1 MDGRCDAV
9 CPETLEE
16 RSASRSTGFR
26 LHACRKPYTEYRVNV
41 TSAARWCSWESSS
54 ATFEVT
60 SGNVDLI
67 ASYWTIAG
75 KLNFVDGMDL
85 DGSPHE
91 FLQRVKAAIGG
102 GYTGVGLTY
111 PDLQKTVSRYGYD
124 GISSIL
130 RDNGVKLFEVEF
142 LTDWFTDG
150 DRRRQSDLIRRKLL
164 SAAEKTG
171 ARRIKIGGDMEGKSW
186 PIDQVIRCFAE
197 LCDQAKN
204 AGTNVVLEILPWSNI
219 PDIKTGIE
227 VVSSADK
234 SNGGLLVDIWHMARG
249 GFLMMKSPLPRRFLG
264 HVELSMQ
271 RRRRSTAHRRYGESP
286 TALAREVSM
295 FGLPSIDK
303 GDGVR
308 RAIRDRNYF
317 DEQRNRPLKEAVER
331 SFTTAMA
338 QFAGIIPGCSAAA
351 RHFRNNETCDS
362 SFRALSRPLAA
373 SRRPHAAAFL
383 SLPRQDSQGRQRR
396 HSDTG

>member
-1 MDGRCDAV
+1 MA
-9 CPETLEE
+9 
-16 RSASRSTGFR
+16 
-26 LHACRKPYTEYRVNV
+26 NI
-41 TSAARWCSWESSS
+41 
-54 ATFEVT
+54 
-60 SGNVDLI
+60 DLI

-75 KLNFVDGMDL
+75 KLNFADGMDL
-85 DGSPHE
+85 DGSPIE

-171 ARRIKIGGDMEGKSW
+171 ARHIKVGGDMEGKSW
-186 PIDQVIRCFAE
+186 PVDQVIRCFAE

-219 PDIKTGIE
+219 PDIKSGIE

-249 GFLMMKSPLPRRFLG
+249 GIPYDEVASLPRRFLG
-264 HVELSMQ
+264 HVELSDAAPKAIGPLIED
-271 RRRRSTAHRRYGESP
+271 TVNHRRLCGEGSFDVP
-286 TALAREVSM
+286 AFLRSIKATGYDGP
-295 FGLPSIDK
+295 FGIEIIS
-303 GDGVR
+303 
-308 RAIRDRNYF
+308 

-338 QFAGIIPGCSAAA
+338 QFAGIY
-351 RHFRNNETCDS
+351 T
-362 SFRALSRPLAA
+362 
-373 SRRPHAAAFL
+373 
-383 SLPRQDSQGRQRR
+383 
-396 HSDTG
+396 